1 MTIVGLGV
9 RRDIGPETGT
19 ELLPGAAIG
28 GSFGAMLLI
37 GAMTSFYGPLIPY
50 LETRYGISRATAGAV
65 LGADFGG
72 SLAGVLWAIWAVR
85 RLPNR
90 VYLLLALGAVAA
102 GSVLLATASGWWQLL
117 AGAAVAGA
125 GLGVLDFSLNRL
137 FTLAFE
143 GRRGAM
149 LNTLNATFGAGAVL
163 GPLVVALLARH
174 YLPWIFAGA
183 AVLAFVVA
191 PLAAFVRDDGQVP
204 ALPGIRA
211 KRPSRLVCLFTCAY
225 LLYMGVEVGV
235 SGWSPTHLKSIGYS
249 ATFADAVT
257 SAFWLC
263 LTIGRLLVVPVTLR
277 VSPRR
282 IVLGG
287 IGATCAVL
295 TLGIVTPFAPYGYAL
310 AGLALAPVWP
320 TGLAWLAETHP
331 DGPAINYL
339 LVASMLG
346 GAVLPYATGWI
357 ITAAGTRATPAVL
370 AAFAAACLATFA
382 TIARAERPAADAYL

>member
-1 MTIVGLGV
+1 MTESGA
-9 RRDIGPETGT
+9 D
-19 ELLPGAAIG
+19 LLPGVAIG

-37 GAMTSFYGPLIPY
+37 GAMTACYGPLLPY

-102 GSVLLATASGWWQLL
+102 GSVLLAAASGWWQVLT
-117 AGAAVAGA
+117 GAAVAGA
-125 GLGVLDFSLNRL
+125 GFGVLDFTLNRL

-149 LNTLNATFGAGAVL
+149 LNVLNAIFGAGAVL

-174 YLPWIFAGA
+174 HLPWIFVAA
-183 AVLAFVVA
+183 AVLAAVVA
-191 PLAAFVRDDGQVP
+191 PPIALVRDDGP
-204 ALPGIRA
+204 AAAPPGTRTR
-211 KRPSRLVCLFTCAY
+211 RPSPTVCLFTAAY
-225 LLYMGVEVGV
+225 LLYMGAEVGV
-235 SGWSPTHLKSIGYS
+235 SGWSPTHLKAVGYS

-263 LTIGRLLVVPVTLR
+263 LTIGRFLVVPVTLR

-282 IVLGG
+282 IVLAG
-287 IGATCAVL
+287 IGAACAVL
-295 TLGIVTPFAPYGYAL
+295 TLSLVTPFAPYGYAL

-346 GAVLPYATGWI
+346 GAIFPYATGWI
-357 ITAAGTRATPAVL
+357 ITATGARATPAVL
-370 AAFAAACLATFA
+370 AAFAAACLAVFA
-382 TIARAERPAADAYL
+382 RIPRPDRHASGPGTGHNATAFD

>member
-1 MTIVGLGV
+1 MTFAGAGV
-9 RRDIGPETGT
+9 RRESGAD
-19 ELLPGAAIG
+19 LLPGAAIG

-37 GAMTSFYGPLIPY
+37 GAMTAFYGPLIPY

-90 VYLLLALGAVAA
+90 GYLLIALGAVVA
-102 GSVLLATASGWWQLL
+102 GSALLATASGWWQVL
-117 AGAAVAGA
+117 AGAAVAG
-125 GLGVLDFSLNRL
+125 GGFGVLDFSLNRL

-149 LNTLNATFGAGAVL
+149 LNVLNAIFGGGAVL
-163 GPLVVALLARH
+163 GPLAVALLARH
-174 YLPWIFAGA
+174 HLPWIFAGT
-183 AVLAFVVA
+183 AVLAAVVA
-191 PLAAFVRDDGQVP
+191 PLIALVRDDRP
-204 ALPGIRA
+204 AAAPKARA
-211 KRPSRLVCLFTCAY
+211 RRPSLTVCLFTAAY
-225 LLYMGVEVGV
+225 LLYMGAEAGV
-235 SGWSPTHLKSIGYS
+235 SGWSPTHLKAVGYS

-263 LTIGRLLVVPVTLR
+263 LTIGRFLIVPVTLR

-287 IGATCAVL
+287 IGAACAVL
-295 TLGIVTPFAPYGYAL
+295 LLSLVTPFAPYGYAL

-331 DGPAINYL
+331 DGPAISYL

-346 GAVLPYATGWI
+346 GAVFPYATGWI
-357 ITAAGTRATPAVL
+357 ITAAGARATPAVL
-370 AAFAAACLATFA
+370 AAFAAAGLTSF
-382 TIARAERPAADAYL
+382 TLIPRVPGRPGER